1 MRSLLAG
8 CLYPGGDP
16 VKVDAGRTKRAFAVL
31 AALFAV
37 LGAAGLV
44 YPANSNAGEGL
55 RQGAAFVQSYDMLGS
70 VLSGDLPE
78 GDEVPAWFADE
89 LFYIEGAQSYASED
103 VDVYGFVS
111 EDSSSALVADVLR
124 QMQERGWVLAGSAD
138 DGGPFDTNRSLD
150 AARPSNAERSADVA
164 YSADPAHSAG
174 SVRSSYLSFSRPGG
188 EPSSVV
194 VGFTEQDLSTTV
206 VVQVMG

>member
-1 MRSLLAG
+1 MR
-8 CLYPGGDP
+8 
-16 VKVDAGRTKRAFAVL
+16 VDAGRTKRAFAVL

-44 YPANSNAGEGL
+44 YPASSNAGEGL
-55 RQGAAFVQSYDMLGS
+55 RQGAAFAQSYDMVGS
-70 VLSGDLPE
+70 VFSGDLSE
-78 GDEVPAWFADE
+78 GDEIPAWFADE
-89 LFYIEGAQSYASED
+89 LFRIESAQSYASED

-111 EDSSSALVADVLR
+111 EGSSSALAADVLR

-138 DGGPFDTNRSLD
+138 DGDPFDINRSLD
-150 AARPSNAERSADVA
+150 AARPSNAERSFGAERSADVA
-164 YSADPAHSAG
+164 YSVDPAHSAG
-174 SVRSSYLSFSRPGG
+174 SVSCSYLSFSRPGG

-194 VGFTEQDLSTTV
+194 VGFTEQDLGTTV